1 MSRRGNKNV
10 IIGSQNIADAN
21 VTGSLVYLN
30 NGAVKLKSGL
40 GKLASEKEIKSA
52 VNFRNAFKAGNV
64 ATALNSFFSNIES
77 QYKSFS
83 FANDSILYWVV
94 KKKYSYREI
103 VRYSS
108 TGSLF
113 TQGFL
118 SKIVPQGLT
127 RFASEAATSLQNFA
141 NNPLVQAGSS
151 IIGVSPINTGTADL
165 SDFNDAT
172 SDSIGVMANTKY
184 MQLDSTLPLIDIT
197 QERYGVPIPFS
208 ASTENKISPTTR
220 NIMYNLSKFN
230 TALMRRNLIP
240 VAYGNTTVTANLA
253 VDATLAHGVNLIN
266 DLPTFVKLN
275 SGIGA
280 LISALVS
287 VISNPRIFQYISYL
301 SNIGNKSGF
310 NYRDNRPAMASDK
323 DFILLKGEE
332 QAAGIVNEIN
342 EMASLAQAQAKIQ
355 QLTQSSVIEEYF
367 SGRSSVV
374 LPRNTV
380 SPSGQTGPYAMPA
393 DEIISTT
400 PIDTGAYPDTSPDG
414 KQSPNNMT
422 RFSFNNDGN
431 LNLDQDISS
440 SKSKV
445 LGRLGVAGQTFTN
458 DGEVLGFTV
467 PLQWPAGGG
476 KPFIQLDSAGKPVSY
491 MGQPAIVT
499 FTDNT
504 GKIHKVLAVAN
515 DTGGFHADNKNSNNR
530 TWGEFGTNTWRA
542 LESQGYGVSLGKDRL
557 DPPPGARASFE
568 FLDGNVKTVEGYR
581 TLRSELISQGRLEAS
596 YNANSN
602 AGANVKAVTQAA
614 SQAAAIQNERI
625 VEEPLPDWPES
636 GATNTQSNTPA
647 SSPGA
652 TTNNSVPTTF
662 RGNQEVV
669 DIEAL
674 MNEASSE
681 NSSDTDAILLPAGA
695 DLSYQLP
702 ATSTPSKADDFAPT
716 TLALNTPGTITAPG
730 FNNAQQQAA
739 TGTSLLQDVVS
750 LMSGLGSGKFSNR
763 QTADIFTFFINV
775 EGVYQKVDYLLK
787 SVRTGFNPSKAI
799 QQRLSTTAATA
810 ASNRLDTS
818 SPATAAAQLS
828 LLGVPEGLA
837 DAASTLIGGM
847 FDNDQSNDVISG
859 LIQKNYDGFI
869 DGALENPIAQTITG
883 YYDGAA
889 GSINQLGGLL
899 GGDPTLGPLLPTS
912 SELIDV
918 LDPSLIFDDLQL
930 PPILPSV
937 DIGSIKDLLSLA
949 ASVATSG
956 PPTSLTGFIK
966 MQEQLY
972 SIICNFQL
980 PIITFPDVKAL
991 LEMDF
996 KEVKEKIGEMVE
1008 RFVNRIIERFNIV
1021 KLLKQLNKSF
1031 KETLE
1036 EIGKKFIKQF
1046 LSCEKYKKADKSG
1059 KPSAGG

>member
-1 MSRRGNKNV
+1 MSRKGNKNV
-10 IIGSQNIADAN
+10 ITGSQNIADAN
-21 VTGSLVYLN
+21 VTGSLVHLN
-30 NGAVKLKSGL
+30 NGAVKLRSGL
-40 GKLASEKEIKSA
+40 GKLATEREIQSA

-64 ATALNSFFSNIES
+64 ATALNSFFSSVEG

-127 RFASEAATSLQNFA
+127 RFANEAATSLQNLA

-151 IIGVSPINTGTADL
+151 LIGVTPTDLGTADL
-165 SDFNDAT
+165 SNFNDVT

-208 ASTENKISPTTR
+208 ASSENKISPTTR

-240 VAYGNTTVTANLA
+240 VAYGNTTVVANLA
-253 VDATLAHGVNLIN
+253 VDATLAHGVNLVN

-280 LISALVS
+280 LISALVGI
-287 VISNPRIFQYISYL
+287 ISNPRVFQYIGYL

-323 DFILLKGEE
+323 DFVLLKGEE

-342 EMASLAQAQAKIQ
+342 EMASIAQAQAAIQ
-355 QLTQSSVIEEYF
+355 KLAQSDVIEEYF
-367 SGRSSVV
+367 SGRSKVV

-476 KPFIQLDSAGKPVSY
+476 DPYIQLDSTGKPVSY

-542 LESQGYGVSLGKDRL
+542 LESQGYGVTLSKDRL

-602 AGANVKAVTQAA
+602 SSANIKAVTQAA
-614 SQAAAIQNERI
+614 TQAAQT
-625 VEEPLPDWPES
+625 PLQGALEIDRNTDLPAWES
-636 GATNTQSNTPA
+636 G
-647 SSPGA
+647 
-652 TTNNSVPTTF
+652 
-662 RGNQEVV
+662 
-669 DIEAL
+669 
-674 MNEASSE
+674 
-681 NSSDTDAILLPAGA
+681 
-695 DLSYQLP
+695 
-702 ATSTPSKADDFAPT
+702 ATSTPSDIPPTSPGAVANNTANDYITLPGEVGTPNQLAASSGSSDAFAATALTAQQPAVGTPSSTDALEPT
-716 TLALNTPGTITAPG
+716 SLTLNPPGTIAAPG
-730 FNNAQQQAA
+730 FSGAQTQQAA

-750 LMSGLGSGKFSNR
+750 LMSGIGSGKFSNR
-763 QTADIFTFFINV
+763 QSADTFTFFINV

-787 SVRTGFNPSKAI
+787 SVRIGFNPSKAI

-810 ASNRLDTS
+810 ASSKLDTS
-818 SPATAAAQLS
+818 SSATAATQLS

-837 DAASTLIGGM
+837 DASSALIGGM
-847 FDNDQSNDVISG
+847 FDNDQSNDVVTG
-859 LIQKNYDGFI
+859 LISDKYNDYI
-869 DGALENPIAQTITG
+869 DGAMENPVAQTITS
-883 YYDGAA
+883 YYDGGA
-889 GSINQLGGLL
+889 GAINQLGGLL
-899 GGDPTLGPLLPTS
+899 GADPTLGPLLPSS

-918 LDPSLIFDDLQL
+918 LDPGTFFEGLEIPS
-930 PPILPSV
+930 ILPSV
-937 DIGSIKDLLSLA
+937 DLGSIKDLLSLA

-972 SIICNFQL
+972 SIICNFEL
-980 PIITFPDVKAL
+980 PIINFPAVEAL
-991 LEMDF
+991 LKTDF
-996 KEVKEKIGEMVE
+996 KDLDDKIKTMVQ
-1008 RFVNRIIERFNIV
+1008 RFVKQIIDRFNIV
-1021 KLLKQLNKSF
+1021 KLLKQANKTF
-1031 KETLE
+1031 KETLDALT
-1036 EIGKKFIKQF
+1036 KQFIKQF

-1059 KPSAGG
+1059 KPSVGG

>member
-1 MSRRGNKNV
+1 MSRKGNKNV
-10 IIGSQNIADAN
+10 ITGSQNIADAN

-40 GKLASEKEIKSA
+40 GKLASNTELESAIK
-52 VNFRNAFKAGNV
+52 FRNSFKNAN
-64 ATALNSFFSNIES
+64 AASALNTFFSEIES
-77 QYKSFS
+77 KFKSFRY
-83 FANDSILYWVV
+83 ANDSILFWVV

-108 TGSLF
+108 TGSAF

-118 SKIVPQGLT
+118 SRIVPQGLT

-151 IIGVSPINTGTADL
+151 VIGVTPTDLGTADL
-165 SDFNDAT
+165 NNFNDVT

-208 ASTENKISPTTR
+208 ASSENKISPTTR

-275 SGIGA
+275 AGIGA
-280 LISALVS
+280 LLSALVS
-287 VISNPRIFQYISYL
+287 VITNPRIFQYISYL

-323 DFILLKGEE
+323 DFIVLKGEE
-332 QAAGIVNEIN
+332 QAAGIVDEIK
-342 EMASLAQAQAKIQ
+342 EMASMAQAQAAIQKIAQ
-355 QLTQSSVIEEYF
+355 GDFIRDFF
-367 SGRSSVV
+367 SAKQ
-374 LPRNTV
+374 NTAIL
-380 SPSGQTGPYAMPA
+380 PSGTTIGGQQSNLVVRTDDQIGGADGEILYTTGNGVA
-393 DEIISTT
+393 TT
-400 PIDTGAYPDTSPDG
+400 YTDAKDRFGNTIGQDTPSGALFYLDVDKLPPEYLVPVN
-414 KQSPNNMT
+414 K
-422 RFSFNNDGN
+422 
-431 LNLDQDISS
+431 NLDKVYPGQFTIKAPLVAVVSTSDGRQYRMIINDVGTGGQSIQGQRRVVDLHY
-440 SKSKV
+440 KSARDLSGNPNFAV
-445 LGRLGVAGQTFTN
+445 GQNSLYNITNVRVEGFYNNQTLGFLNAPSTQARANVGAITNTAQTIRQAQQEILVGDTVVEPALPGDDFIRMP
-458 DGEVLGFTV
+458 GEVGTRN
-467 PLQWPAGGG
+467 
-476 KPFIQLDSAGKPVSY
+476 
-491 MGQPAIVT
+491 
-499 FTDNT
+499 NT
-504 GKIHKVLAVAN
+504 
-515 DTGGFHADNKNSNNR
+515 
-530 TWGEFGTNTWRA
+530 
-542 LESQGYGVSLGKDRL
+542 
-557 DPPPGARASFE
+557 
-568 FLDGNVKTVEGYR
+568 
-581 TLRSELISQGRLEAS
+581 
-596 YNANSN
+596 
-602 AGANVKAVTQAA
+602 
-614 SQAAAIQNERI
+614 
-625 VEEPLPDWPES
+625 
-636 GATNTQSNTPA
+636 A
-647 SSPGA
+647 SSPGSV
-652 TTNNSVPTTF
+652 TTNNNLPTTIV
-662 RGNQEVV
+662 RGQEVV
-669 DIEAL
+669 DIFAL
-674 MNEASSE
+674 MDEGVTEDSSTLEA
-681 NSSDTDAILLPAGA
+681 TLLPEGTPLPV
-695 DLSYQLP
+695 DTQLSEDVSQP
-702 ATSTPSKADDFAPT
+702 VTGTPSSTPTATQGSAVP
-716 TLALNTPGTITAPG
+716 APG
-730 FNNAQQQAA
+730 FNNVQTTQQTQVQAS
-739 TGTSLLQDVVS
+739 TSLIQDAVS

-837 DAASTLIGGM
+837 DATSALIGGI
-847 FDNDQSNDVISG
+847 FDNDQSNDVITG
-859 LIQKNYDGFI
+859 LISDKYNDYI
-869 DGALENPIAQTITG
+869 DGAMENPIAQTITG

-899 GGDPTLGPLLPTS
+899 GADPTLGPLLPTS

-918 LDPSLIFDDLQL
+918 LDPGTFFEGLEIPS
-930 PPILPSV
+930 ILPSV
-937 DIGSIKDLLSLA
+937 DLGSIKDLLSLA

-980 PIITFPDVKAL
+980 PIIDFPAIEAL
-991 LEMDF
+991 LKMDF
-996 KEVKEKIGEMVE
+996 KELDQKIKEMVE
-1008 RFVNRIIERFNIV
+1008 RFITRIIDRFNIV
-1021 KLLKQLNKSF
+1021 KLLKQLNKTF

-1036 EIGKKFIKQF
+1036 QLKKQFIKQF

>member
-380 SPSGQTGPYAMPA
+380 SASGQTGIYAA
-393 DEIISTT
+393 AEGNISTT
-400 PIDTGAYPDTSPDG
+400 ATAQDAGQITS
-414 KQSPNNMT
+414 
-422 RFSFNNDGN
+422 FSFNNDGN
-431 LNLDQDISS
+431 TTQDTTLSNTY
-440 SKSKV
+440 
-445 LGRLGVAGQTFTN
+445 LGQTASGIPN
-458 DGEVLGFTV
+458 DSEILGYTI
-467 PLQWPAGGG
+467 PLDSSL
-476 KPFIQLDSAGKPVSY
+476 KKIQLDANGNPVARLR
-491 MGQPAIVT
+491 QPAIVT
-499 FTDNT
+499 FTDAN
-504 GKIHKVLAVAN
+504 GNSYKILAVGN
-515 DTGGFHADNKNSNNR
+515 DTGGKWVGNNSSQR
-530 TWGEFGTNTWRA
+530 TWGEFGSNTYRA
-542 LESQGYGVSLGKDRL
+542 LQSQGLGVEVGRNSSGTPFLNMPKGTT
-557 DPPPGARASFE
+557 ASFE
-568 FLDGNVKTVEGYR
+568 FLEGSVTSVEQYR
-581 TLRSELISQGRLEAS
+581 ELQSQLSTQGRIGTS
-596 YNANSN
+596 YQANSN
-602 AGANVKAVTQAA
+602 AGA
-614 SQAAAIQNERI
+614 
-625 VEEPLPDWPES
+625 ES
-636 GATNTQSNTPA
+636 GATNTQSNILAP
-647 SSPGA
+647 SPGA
-652 TTNNSVPTTF
+652 TASNDVAPTTF

-669 DIEAL
+669 DIDAL